1 MARDQDCSHIENCH
15 SLSVLIQG
23 GHLGQPRVTMAGS
36 KGLAELSA
44 LCTKELLGAHHATFI
59 KHNYSARRWLI
70 PVSTINRECI
80 TLCDK
85 KKRQFGIGRS

>member
-44 LCTKELLGAHHATFI
+44 LCTRSFSELIMRPSSNT
-59 KHNYSARRWLI
+59 
-70 PVSTINRECI
+70 TIQLE
-80 TLCDK
+80 
-85 KKRQFGIGRS
+85 GG